1 MASVVEG
8 GQQRGLRER
17 KKQRTRSAISDTAIT
32 LFLTHGFGN
41 VSVVEVAA
49 AAEVSKRTLFAYF
62 PAKEDLVLHRIADHE
77 QESADVVRAR
87 PAGESPLDA
96 LHKHFL
102 DGLRRRDPITGLTA
116 DPEPLA
122 IYRMLATTPS
132 LALRLRHYLTR
143 SEDALSGA
151 LIETVGALRPLT
163 ARLAAAQITVVQRIL
178 AEDTNRQLISGADAD
193 RFHPHAVAAANHAFD
208 LLRAGLASALS

>member
-1 MASVVEG
+1 MVHGE
-8 GQQRGLRER
+8 QLGLRER
-17 KKQRTRSAISDTAIT
+17 KKRRTRAAISDTAIA
-32 LFLTHGFGN
+32 LFLAHGFDN

-62 PAKEDLVLHRIADHE
+62 PVKEDLVLHRIADHE

-102 DGLRRRDPITGLTA
+102 DGLRRRDPITGLIA

-122 IYRMLATTPS
+122 IYHMLTTTPS
-132 LALRLRHYLTR
+132 LALRQRHYLIR
-143 SEDALSGA
+143 NEDALSAA
-151 LIETVGALRPLT
+151 LLDTVGALGPLT
-163 ARLAAAQITVVQRIL
+163 ARLAAAQITVVQRTL
-178 AEDTNRQLISGADAD
+178 AENTSRQLVSGADAD
-193 RFHPHAVAAANHAFD
+193 HLHPHAVTAADHAFA
-208 LLRAGLASALS
+208 LLRTGLADSLR

>member
-1 MASVVEG
+1 MVNGEP
-8 GQQRGLRER
+8 QLGLRER
-17 KKQRTRSAISDTAIT
+17 KKQRTRAAISDTAIA
-32 LFLTHGFGN
+32 LFLAHGFDN
-41 VSVVEVAA
+41 VSVVQVAA

-62 PAKEDLVLHRIADHE
+62 PTKEDLVLHRIADHE

-122 IYRMLATTPS
+122 IYHMLTTTPS

-143 SEDALSGA
+143 SEDALGGA
-151 LIETVGALRPLT
+151 LIETVDALHPLT
-163 ARLAAAQITVVQRIL
+163 ARLAAAQITIVQRTL
-178 AEDTNRQLISGADAD
+178 AEDTSRQLVSGADAD
-193 RFHPHAVAAANHAFD
+193 HLHPHAVAAANHAFT
-208 LLRAGLASALS
+208 LLRTGLASSLS